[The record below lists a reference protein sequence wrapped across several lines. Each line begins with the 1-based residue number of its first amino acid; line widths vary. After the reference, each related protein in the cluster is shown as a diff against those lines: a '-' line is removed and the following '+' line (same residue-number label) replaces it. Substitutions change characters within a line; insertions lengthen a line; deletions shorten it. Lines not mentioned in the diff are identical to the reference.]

1 MDLKLALV
9 TASDPADCTI
19 RWLDEPGDHPA
30 RYSPAMQGRVKIVPH
45 QLVAVDTATT
55 PLTVM
60 WRWFRGVAILR
71 RDDYVVVDNHVY
83 QPGFRIPLSVIRI
96 PDVLE
101 GDVPLGTEVFYSS
114 ELHGA
119 VVDVVAGD
127 VPAHPARLAADMFPA
142 IAEVYAEFR
151 EQGRA

>member
-1 MDLKLALV
+1 ML
-9 TASDPADCTI
+9 
-19 RWLDEPGDHPA
+19 EPIKGAERREVGGVQVDTVRTGDA
-30 RYSPAMQGRVKIVPH
+30 RVKRI
-45 QLVAVDTATT
+45 
-55 PLTVM
+55 
-60 WRWFRGVAILR
+60 
-71 RDDYVVVDNHVY
+71 VY
-83 QPGFRIPLSVIRI
+83 QPGFRIPLSVIRL

-101 GDVPLGTEVFYSS
+101 GAVPLGTEVFYSS

-119 VVDVVAGD
+119 VIDVVAGD